1 MTHVHYQTVFNG
13 TRMVYRKV
21 QPKRGGSVAPVV
33 VEQTAPAPIA
43 MPVAPKVDKKTLRSR
58 IAADLFKVL

>member
-1 MTHVHYQTVFNG
+1 MTHVQYQTVFNG

-43 MPVAPKVDKKTLRSR
+43 MPVARVDKKTLRSR